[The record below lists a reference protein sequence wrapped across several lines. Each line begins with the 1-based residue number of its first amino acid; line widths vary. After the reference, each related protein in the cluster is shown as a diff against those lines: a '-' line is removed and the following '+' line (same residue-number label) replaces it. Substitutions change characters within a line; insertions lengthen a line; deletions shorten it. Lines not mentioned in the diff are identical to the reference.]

1 MDETI
6 SFCKTLLQDFIA
18 KLFTRRLLRRLPA
31 MRIKQTI
38 LLPLLF
44 ASLLFSANSA
54 LALGNL
60 DDCGTLR
67 LTGGGCLIFAPDHHA
82 GVYTLDNYGGFT
94 AGDRVHVTGQHDS
107 NYFCACQSRCIRQNT
122 ISEGC
127 STLCSSVT
135 NDANNDG
142 RVNIVDISM
151 LISFIFSGGD
161 ALVCPEQGDC
171 NGNGRID
178 IGDVSCLVDLV
189 F

>member
-1 MDETI
+1 MLFKQIILVTG
-6 SFCKTLLQDFIA
+6 FI
-18 KLFTRRLLRRLPA
+18 F
-31 MRIKQTI
+31 
-38 LLPLLF
+38 
-44 ASLLFSANSA
+44 SLLFCAGKA
-54 LALGNL
+54 LAIGNL

-67 LTGGGCLIFAPDHHA
+67 LISGGCLVFFPDHHT
-82 GVYTLDNYGGFT
+82 GRYVLDNYGSFS

-107 NYFCACQSRCIRQNT
+107 NYYCDCQSRCIRQNS

-142 RVNIVDISM
+142 KMNIIDIS
-151 LISFIFSGGD
+151 LLVSYIFSGGD

-178 IGDVSCLVDLV
+178 IGDAACLIDLV